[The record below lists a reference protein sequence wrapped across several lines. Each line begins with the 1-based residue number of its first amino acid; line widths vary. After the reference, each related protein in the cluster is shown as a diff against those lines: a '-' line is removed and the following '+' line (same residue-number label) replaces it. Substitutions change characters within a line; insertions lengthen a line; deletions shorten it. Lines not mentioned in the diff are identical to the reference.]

1 MKSESEGN
9 KMNKKML
16 VLLFAIG
23 FIFTG
28 RLYAVTPPE
37 NTPTHTAISTDTA
50 TPFVTNITAIATPTV
65 TPDPSVIATATHTP
79 TPFVT
84 NITAIATPTVTP
96 DLSVIATA
104 THTPTPFVTNI
115 TAIATPTVTPD
126 PSVTTATITITPD
139 DSALTAAVT
148 LTPVTTPTSYVT
160 IASAAPVVIKQNIVR
175 PGMNKP
181 VHIGVKIAEAQRVV
195 VKIYSLRGK
204 LIKTL
209 ADHVTDAGTFE
220 TVWEGVSQKGELV
233 GSGIYI
239 VHIKTDTFDEKRKLA
254 VVR

>member
-1 MKSESEGN
+1 
-9 KMNKKML
+9 MNKKTLM
-16 VLLFAIG
+16 LLFVIG

-50 TPFVTNITAIATPTV
+50 TPFVTTITAIATPTVTPDPSAIATATHTPTPFGTSITMIATPTV

-79 TPFVT
+79 TPFGT
-84 NITAIATPTVTP
+84 SITM
-96 DLSVIATA
+96 
-104 THTPTPFVTNI
+104 
-115 TAIATPTVTPD
+115 IATPTVTPD
-126 PSVTTATITITPD
+126 PSVITTATITITPD

-175 PGMNKP
+175 PSMNKP
-181 VHIGVKIAEAQRVV
+181 VHIDVKIAEAQRVV

-209 ADHVTDAGTFE
+209 ADRVADAGTFE
-220 TVWEGVSQKGELV
+220 TVWEGVSQKGVLV
-233 GSGIYI
+233 SSGIYI